1 MKFSKL
7 FVAAILSVT
16 IANANDVMQKS
27 MAMMEKGMTHIQLGF
42 LHNDTSLIRSG
53 TKLVEEGNN
62 LFSDHKVIKSYLP
75 KDKKHMIN
83 VATNQAKR
91 IHLDANVLNLRLDDK
106 AYTGAANAFSD
117 MLNACA
123 RCHAIVRNW

>member
-1 MKFSKL
+1 
-7 FVAAILSVT
+7 
-16 IANANDVMQKS
+16 
-27 MAMMEKGMTHIQLGF
+27 
-42 LHNDTSLIRSG
+42 
-53 TKLVEEGNN
+53 
-62 LFSDHKVIKSYLP
+62 
-75 KDKKHMIN
+75 MIN
-83 VATNQAKR
+83 VATNQARR